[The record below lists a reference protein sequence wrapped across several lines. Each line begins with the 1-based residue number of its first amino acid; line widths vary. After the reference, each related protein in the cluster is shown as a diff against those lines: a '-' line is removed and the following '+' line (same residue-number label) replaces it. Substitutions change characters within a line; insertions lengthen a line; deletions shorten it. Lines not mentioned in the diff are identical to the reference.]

1 MMPTRRTIRKTKIVA
16 TIGPACFDIETL
28 ALMIEAGMNVARF
41 NFSHGTHKEHGEQLE
56 LVRAASRRVGTP
68 VATMLDTKGAE
79 IRTGPVKDGC
89 AELPSGSTFR
99 LYASER
105 LGDASGVSVSFPD
118 LVQQVEP
125 GRTILLNDGRL
136 ELLVQEV
143 ENDALVCN
151 VVRGGELTTH
161 RGINIPGQRIPVDG
175 LDETNQADLEFAVM
189 NNMDYVAASFMQHP
203 SDVHAIRRFL
213 QPRDTPI
220 RIMAKIENAE
230 GLKHLQGIVDA
241 ADGTMVARGDLGVEL
256 PPADVP
262 VVQKRII
269 RTTVSGGK
277 PVITATQMLDSMERN
292 PKPTRAEASDVAN
305 AVLDGTS
312 AVMLS
317 GETARGR
324 YPVESVRTM
333 SELALG
339 AETSLREYGYLQQ
352 INPNRLPVVT
362 EAIGQAAITMADR
375 LRAAAIV
382 TLTESGF
389 TSRQISK
396 YRPLCPIV
404 AVTTSRDVVRRLAL
418 NWDVTATFYDG
429 DPADDKKIN
438 AGIEWARSQGIVAS
452 GDVIVVT
459 AGISNRE
466 GSTNMLRI
474 VRVT

>member
-1 MMPTRRTIRKTKIVA
+1 
-16 TIGPACFDIETL
+16 
-28 ALMIEAGMNVARF
+28 
-41 NFSHGTHKEHGEQLE
+41 
-56 LVRAASRRVGTP
+56 
-68 VATMLDTKGAE
+68 
-79 IRTGPVKDGC
+79 
-89 AELPSGSTFR
+89 
-99 LYASER
+99 
-105 LGDASGVSVSFPD
+105 
-118 LVQQVEP
+118 
-125 GRTILLNDGRL
+125 
-136 ELLVQEV
+136 
-143 ENDALVCN
+143 
-151 VVRGGELTTH
+151 
-161 RGINIPGQRIPVDG
+161 
-175 LDETNQADLEFAVM
+175 
-189 NNMDYVAASFMQHP
+189 MDYVAASFMQHP

-213 QPRDTPI
+213 QARDTPI

-324 YPVESVRTM
+324 YPVESVLTM

-352 INPNRLPVVT
+352 INPNRQPVVT

-418 NWDVTATFYDG
+418 NWDVTATYYDG

-438 AGIEWARSQGIVAS
+438 AGIEWARSQGFVAS